1 MVWEFLTL
9 GKYYGL
15 DSLLELLSI
24 LVSGV
29 ISYYSYRIYKIVND
43 KNFKYFS
50 IAFLLIAV
58 SFLFKIFSNLT
69 LLHQTK
75 ITTHNF
81 VFVVT
86 NFFSFILYKIFYLS
100 GFIVLFL
107 IAVGIRKREGF
118 LLPVYLGLI
127 TVLFSIYF
135 NFIFYLTITFIL
147 AYLATHFYKNYERV
161 RTLNSILVFLGFLF
175 IFLGNLIFVFIDVSS
190 LSYPIGEALTFL
202 GFLVLLI
209 NQIKIKSSKTLS
221 ILSKFESGTIRAEH
235 K

>member
-15 DSLLELLSI
+15 ASLLELLSI

-86 NFFSFILYKIFYLS
+86 TQFKYMQLVNFFSFILYKIFYLS

-161 RTLNSILVFLGFLF
+161 RTLNSIL
-175 IFLGNLIFVFIDVSS
+175 
-190 LSYPIGEALTFL
+190 
-202 GFLVLLI
+202 
-209 NQIKIKSSKTLS
+209 
-221 ILSKFESGTIRAEH
+221 
-235 K
+235 